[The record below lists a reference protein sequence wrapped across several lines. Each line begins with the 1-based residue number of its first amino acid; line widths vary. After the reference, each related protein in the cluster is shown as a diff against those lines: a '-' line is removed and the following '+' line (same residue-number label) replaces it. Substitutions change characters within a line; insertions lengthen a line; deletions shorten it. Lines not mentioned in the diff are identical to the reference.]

1 MLLFIPLLSTI
12 FPFPFNLIDTL
23 HPSHF
28 QRKQHIPNIPNIPNI
43 PHFLY
48 AIVFFFFLYSIVW
61 VSLIINLSDFSVILY
76 ICIMK
81 FWKILCILIE
91 STLPEWRDEF
101 ISYKK
106 LKKQLKLMYPD
117 KDGNPKRLK
126 FDGEASMEVFLNL
139 LEEELDKF
147 NQFFLLQE
155 RVAEIGDSDERLMKV
170 GRDIVDFHGEMV
182 LLENYSALNYTGLAK
197 ILKKYDKRS
206 GELIRVPF
214 IKKVLRQPFY
224 STDVLGQLLKECETI
239 LDLLFFKK
247 DLSSAAETV
256 NEKGRRGGSE
266 ANTASESKEKVL
278 NIPED
283 LEEIEYMESMYM
295 KLTLSALKALK
306 EIRGGSSTIDVFS
319 WL

>member
-1 MLLFIPLLSTI
+1 
-12 FPFPFNLIDTL
+12 
-23 HPSHF
+23 
-28 QRKQHIPNIPNIPNI
+28 
-43 PHFLY
+43 
-48 AIVFFFFLYSIVW
+48 
-61 VSLIINLSDFSVILY
+61 
-76 ICIMK
+76 MK

-147 NQFFLLQE
+147 NRFFVSKEEYYVIKWSLLQE

-224 STDVLGQLLKECETI
+224 STDVLGQLLKECEMV

-256 NEKGRRGGSE
+256 NEEGRQVGSE
-266 ANTASESKEKVL
+266 AKTASESKEKVL

-295 KLTLSALKALK
+295 KLTLSALEALK

>member
-1 MLLFIPLLSTI
+1 
-12 FPFPFNLIDTL
+12 
-23 HPSHF
+23 
-28 QRKQHIPNIPNIPNI
+28 
-43 PHFLY
+43 
-48 AIVFFFFLYSIVW
+48 
-61 VSLIINLSDFSVILY
+61 
-76 ICIMK
+76 
-81 FWKILCILIE
+81 
-91 STLPEWRDEF
+91 
-101 ISYKK
+101 
-106 LKKQLKLMYPD
+106 MYPD
-117 KDGNPKRLK
+117 KDGKPKRLK

-147 NQFFLLQE
+147 NQFFVSKEEYYVIKWSLLQE

-224 STDVLGQLLKECETI
+224 STDVLGQLLKECEMV

-256 NEKGRRGGSE
+256 NEEGRRGGSE
-266 ANTASESKEKVL
+266 AKTASESKEKVL

-306 EIRGGSSTIDVFS
+306 EIRGGSSTIDDFS